1 MVVVVAE
8 VVDNKLVKEFNGGL
22 VKFYLSK
29 VKQIK
34 FEVVVYGVVDQEVTK
49 VVEQVNE
56 ELVEEVIKL
65 TVVTKNRDDVECFV
79 DGAIGTDKDQ
89 NYFYE

>member
-1 MVVVVAE
+1 MVSASAPTSATLVVAG

-49 VVEQVNE
+49 VVE
-56 ELVEEVIKL
+56 
-65 TVVTKNRDDVECFV
+65 
-79 DGAIGTDKDQ
+79 
-89 NYFYE
+89 

>member
-29 VKQIK
+29 VKK
-34 FEVVVYGVVDQEVTK
+34 SSLRWWCMG
-49 VVEQVNE
+49 
-56 ELVEEVIKL
+56 
-65 TVVTKNRDDVECFV
+65 
-79 DGAIGTDKDQ
+79 
-89 NYFYE
+89 